1 MANCCK
7 TNTCVDITPSACV
20 KYTGTPTTGGL
31 IDKQDYCDPYLNE
44 IITLFD
50 DTLTSLD
57 TRVGLNKT
65 TFDNIN
71 EACGLYDVI
80 NTSGLT
86 VKNDKY
92 YSSEVVI
99 ELVKVICELRSNL
112 NYLTSQNI
120 NTLGTGGGVIHWQ
133 DLELK
138 GTLKALVG
146 SSCFIENPC
155 AGTPI
160 VTLGDLLETLVTK
173 VCDLITATNCLI
185 TTTNSTCT
193 KVK

>member
-20 KYTGTPTTGGL
+20 RYTGIPTVGGL
-31 IDKQDYCDPYLNE
+31 IANQNYCDPYLNE

-50 DTLTSLD
+50 DNLTILD
-57 TRVGLNKT
+57 AKVGLKKI

-71 EACGLYDVI
+71 QACGLNNVI

-86 VKNDKY
+86 VKDDKY

-120 NTLGTGGGVIHWQ
+120 NTLGTGTGNIHWQ
-133 DLELK
+133 NLELK
-138 GTLKALVG
+138 GTLESYVNN
-146 SSCFIENPC
+146 SCLKNFSCN
-155 AGTPI
+155 GLHI
-160 VTLGDLLETLVTK
+160 VTLGDLL
-173 VCDLITATNCLI
+173 TAIVSKLC
-185 TTTNSTCT
+185 TCCP
-193 KVK
+193 